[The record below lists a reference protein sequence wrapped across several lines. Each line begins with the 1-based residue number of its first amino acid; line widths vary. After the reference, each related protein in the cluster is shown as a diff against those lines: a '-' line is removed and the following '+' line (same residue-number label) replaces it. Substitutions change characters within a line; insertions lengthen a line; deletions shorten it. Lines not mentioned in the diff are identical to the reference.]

1 MSAAPA
7 PGFFVSEAEL
17 ASSPS
22 RQDGVSAADEER
34 LLLYGCSLI
43 ARSAVALGVPQAVAV
58 TAQSL
63 LRRFF
68 SRRSL
73 ARFDVRVAAAAVC
86 WLAAKL
92 EEVVDIDAS
101 EDERLSLR
109 DVLVV
114 FHRAVHR
121 LEAEAFGREGGAT
134 GEPASSKESAAG
146 LPASSKESAACLPAS
161 GRKDA
166 VGLPASSKPKA
177 TSDAPAA
184 SATPKLPVLDP
195 YSAPY
200 AEFKALVVRVERHV
214 LRALGFQTDVEAP
227 HRCVLQYGAMAL
239 GLDARAQQLA
249 WNVASDAARSRLC
262 LLHSPGTVA
271 AGVLFY
277 VARRFLKQPLP
288 ARPHWWL
295 PLGVQ
300 TAEVC
305 AVAAQLHAL
314 YAQPAPRF
322 VAVGRGPEP
331 TALQMLQV
339 RGLDWWVRGW
349 GGGPVSTKNMDN
361 AIYSLIR
368 LEPRDDEETAWIP
381 RHSCRPLPRVVR
393 DDLSSAESC

>member
-114 FHRAVHR
+114 FHRVVHR

-134 GEPASSKESAAG
+134 GEPASSKESAA
-146 LPASSKESAACLPAS
+146 CLPAS

-166 VGLPASSKPKA
+166 VSLPASSKPKA

-331 TALQMLQV
+331 TALQTLQG
-339 RGLDWWVRGW
+339 R
-349 GGGPVSTKNMDN
+349 
-361 AIYSLIR
+361 A
-368 LEPRDDEETAWIP
+368 
-381 RHSCRPLPRVVR
+381 
-393 DDLSSAESC
+393 